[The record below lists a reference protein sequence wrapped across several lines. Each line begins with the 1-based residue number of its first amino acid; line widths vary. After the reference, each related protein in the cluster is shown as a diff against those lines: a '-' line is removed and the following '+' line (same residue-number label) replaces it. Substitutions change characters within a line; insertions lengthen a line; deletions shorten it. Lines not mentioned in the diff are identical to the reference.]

1 MHPDALKIVTRY
13 CNQDFRHRQTEL
25 GASNFKPAQK
35 GKFLGN
41 HLLTR
46 LLANFSAPSELQ
58 NEARFGN
65 GRLLASFASDFTH
78 TPFSP
83 QNKYPSRRNSLRGFL
98 LRESLQFNPVLKA
111 ALSAPW
117 AWLRQFSIR
126 AQKLLAIRRRV
137 FPIFSYCSP
146 PHVR

>member
-1 MHPDALKIVTRY
+1 MHPDALNIVTRY
-13 CNQDFRHRQTEL
+13 CNQGFRLRQTEL
-25 GASNFKPAQK
+25 GVSNFKPAQK
-35 GKFLGN
+35 GKFSGN
-41 HLLTR
+41 HLHTR
-46 LLANFSAPSELQ
+46 LLAKFRAPSELL
-58 NEARFGN
+58 NKTRFGN
-65 GRLLASFASDFTH
+65 GRLFASSASDLTH

-98 LRESLQFNPVLKA
+98 LRKSLQLNPVFKT

-126 AQKLLAIRRRV
+126 AQKLLVIRRRV
-137 FPIFSYCSP
+137 YPIFSYCSP